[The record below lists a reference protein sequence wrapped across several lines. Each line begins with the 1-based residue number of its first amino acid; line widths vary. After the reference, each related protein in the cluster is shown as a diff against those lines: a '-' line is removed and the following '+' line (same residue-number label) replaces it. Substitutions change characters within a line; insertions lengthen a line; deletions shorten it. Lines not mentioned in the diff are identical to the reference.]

1 MPKRPRP
8 ELAPLPHVGENRRVW
23 FNTWPLLLI
32 LVASLPA
39 LLISVGQRDVTRVME
54 NVSIGSSQETW
65 HKVVGVRGEPSD
77 SSALILPE
85 WNGKP
90 RIAKPP
96 MLVWINIA
104 AAEVTGHDPET
115 TSADR
120 FILICRLIA
129 VAFGLLAIAS
139 NYGIGLQL
147 GDRRLAILAA
157 VILATMWCIVRASR
171 TASYDG
177 HLLGYATFALCAALW
192 ALTPFRDDPA
202 KLGRQLLGFAA
213 AALATAA
220 AMLTKGP
227 LALVIVLLP
236 LLAMAAVMGKRW
248 TPAAIGVLAIAT
260 VSVAAFACWYFAVE
274 QLVPELRA
282 SLAREYAAQR
292 DEAQPVYYYI
302 LVLAMVI
309 PWTPWLIA
317 GLLHP
322 FVNAA
327 GRDRRVR
334 LIPYAWFAVLLVFF
348 SIPMAKQQ
356 RYILPLVPAAAL
368 LCATVIRD
376 QLHMAQAGKPD
387 PGAWLLQR
395 PVGAAAIVG
404 AIVLPP
410 LLALQPWLMDKGWVN
425 DLNLAT
431 LSLPVA
437 VGLVVAL
444 LVMAFPAEHYLR
456 THRLLPGVLFLAAWM
471 SIITA
476 TANHAYAV
484 RSAADDP
491 TRDNA
496 QQLLTL
502 AAGRPL
508 VYLQPEVATQPLID
522 DEEPLLIHLQRPIP
536 TFDAAA
542 FAEAFPTD
550 TPWAQRPIV
559 ITEPT
564 DGPTRLA
571 LDALGYAPAFT
582 FLGDKET
589 PRAVYAPAP

>member
-8 ELAPLPHVGENRRVW
+8 ELAPLPLLGEQRGVW
-23 FNTWPLLLI
+23 FNAWPLLII

-39 LLISVGQRDVTRVME
+39 LLMSIGQRDVTRVME

-65 HKVVGVRGEPSD
+65 HKVVGVRGEPGD
-77 SSALILPE
+77 ASALILPE

-96 MLVWINIA
+96 MLVWVNMG
-104 AAEVTGHDPET
+104 AAELTGHDPET

-120 FILICRLIA
+120 FILICRLVA

-139 NYGIGLQL
+139 TYGIGLL
-147 GDRRLAILAA
+147 VGDRKLAVFAA
-157 VILATMWCIVRASR
+157 AIFATMWCIVRASR

-177 HLLGYATFALCAALW
+177 HLLGYATFALCASLW
-192 ALTPFRDDPA
+192 ALAPFRDDPA

-248 TPAAIGVLAIAT
+248 KTAALGMVAIAA
-260 VSVAAFACWYFAVE
+260 VSVAAFAWWYFAVE

-292 DEAQPVYYYI
+292 DEAQPVWYYV
-302 LVLAMVI
+302 LVLVMVV
-309 PWTPWLIA
+309 PWSPWLVA

-322 FVNAA
+322 FVNTG

-334 LIPYAWFAVLLVFF
+334 LVPYAWFAALLLFF

-356 RYILPLVPAAAL
+356 RYILPLIPAAAL

-376 QLHMAQAGKPD
+376 QLHMAKAGKPD
-387 PGAWLLQR
+387 PGAWILQR
-395 PVGAAAIVG
+395 PIGGVAVVGAVAFPA
-404 AIVLPP
+404 
-410 LLALQPWLMDKGWVN
+410 LLALQPWLMDKGWID

-431 LSLPVA
+431 LSAPIAIVL
-437 VGLVVAL
+437 GLLLLAL
-444 LVMAFPAEHYLR
+444 AIPAEHYLR
-456 THRLLPGVLFLAAWM
+456 THRLLRGVLFLAAWM

-476 TANHAYAV
+476 VAGHAYAV
-484 RSAADDP
+484 RSGADDP

-496 QQLLTL
+496 KQLLNL

-508 VYLQPEVATQPLID
+508 VYVRPEVATQPVID
-522 DEEPLLIHLQRPIP
+522 DEEPLLIHLQRAIP
-536 TFDAAA
+536 TYD
-542 FAEAFPTD
+542 AEAFAQAFPVD
-550 TPWAQRPIV
+550 APWAKRPIV

-564 DGPTRLA
+564 DGPTHLA

-589 PRAVYAPAP
+589 PRAVYAP

>member
-8 ELAPLPHVGENRRVW
+8 ELAHLPLLGEERGVW
-23 FNTWPLLLI
+23 FNAWPLVLI

-65 HKVVGVRGEPSD
+65 HKVVGVRGEPGD
-77 SSALILPE
+77 ASALILPE

-96 MLVWINIA
+96 MLLWVNMGV
-104 AAEVTGHDPET
+104 AELTGHDPET

-120 FILICRLIA
+120 FILICRLVTIG
-129 VAFGLLAIAS
+129 FGLLAVAS
-139 NYGIGLQL
+139 TYGIGLQL
-147 GDRRLAILAA
+147 GDRKLAVFAA
-157 VILATMWCIVRASR
+157 AIFATMWCIVRASR

-177 HLLGYATFALCAALW
+177 HLLGYATFALCASLW
-192 ALTPFRDDPA
+192 ALAPFRDKPA
-202 KLGRQLLGFAA
+202 HAVRFTLGVAA
-213 AALATAA
+213 AAIATAA

-236 LLAMAAVMGKRW
+236 LLAMAAFIGKRW
-248 TPAAIGVLAIAT
+248 VRTSIGTVVIAA
-260 VSVAAFACWYFAVE
+260 VSVAAFAWWYFAVE
-274 QLVPELRA
+274 QLVPELRT

-292 DEAQPVYYYI
+292 DEAQPVWYYV
-302 LVLAMVI
+302 LVLLMVI
-309 PWTPWLIA
+309 PWSAWLVA

-327 GRDRRVR
+327 GRERRVR
-334 LIPYAWFAVLLVFF
+334 LVPYAWFAVLLVFF

-356 RYILPLVPAAAL
+356 RYILPLIPAAAL

-376 QLHMAQAGKPD
+376 QLHMAKAGKPD
-387 PGAWLLQR
+387 PGAWILQR
-395 PVGAAAIVG
+395 PVGAVAVVG
-404 AIVLPP
+404 AIAFPV
-410 LLALQPWLMDKGWVN
+410 LLALQPWLMEKGWLN

-431 LSLPVA
+431 LSAPIAIALA
-437 VGLVVAL
+437 VVLLAL
-444 LVMAFPAEHYLR
+444 AFPAEHYLR

-471 SIITA
+471 SVITA

-502 AAGRPL
+502 AAGREL
-508 VYLQPEVATQPLID
+508 VYVQPEVATQPIID
-522 DEEPLLIHLQRPIP
+522 DEEPLLIHLQRAIP
-536 TFDAAA
+536 TFNAES
-542 FAEAFPTD
+542 FAEAFPID
-550 TPWAQRPIV
+550 APWAERPIV

-564 DGPTRLA
+564 DGPTRQA
-571 LDALGYAPAFT
+571 LGALGYAPAFT

-589 PRAVYAPAP
+589 PRAVYAP